1 MRDDVTMEYSSIYY
15 LHTAWRAMLKD
26 IELILTQ
33 VYYIYYIGLFLIV
46 YKWFY
51 DWNRLKAAILGL
63 WFVKSMMFNCG
74 NPREPKGTSL
84 GESLVTPG
92 DSFLKM
98 MQMK

>member
-1 MRDDVTMEYSSIYY
+1 
-15 LHTAWRAMLKD
+15 MLKD

-74 NPREPKGTSL
+74 NPREPL
-84 GESLVTPG
+84 LVTLG
-92 DSFLKM
+92 DPWWILFTNNVNENDANGKGML
-98 MQMK
+98 